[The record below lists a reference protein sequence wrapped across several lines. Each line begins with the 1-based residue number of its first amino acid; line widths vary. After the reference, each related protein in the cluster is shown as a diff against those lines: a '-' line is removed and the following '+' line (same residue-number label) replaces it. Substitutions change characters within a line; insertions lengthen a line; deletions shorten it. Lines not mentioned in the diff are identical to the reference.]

1 MYALLLTSVRCTAF
15 ILQYALVYRTSAELK
30 TGDEW
35 TKDLSASFYAISL
48 DYFRTWIGDLL
59 LPHYSLLQML
69 TYVVLWWEL
78 WGPLFLVSP
87 FYTQGSRLIGVLGFM
102 GMHLGFGLS
111 LRLGTFFYV
120 SLAIA
125 TALLPPM
132 FWTWFLSYLRTPKR
146 MALKVSYVP
155 SSLFSTT
162 LARLLSIVLIPDTIF
177 AHIQSKLDP
186 ESGVPMEVL
195 RSTPLLKCSDYY
207 GTVYTGFEALSFA
220 LSHSPL
226 LWPLGWFLST
236 ELATTIAFNPVVLF
250 LFVHFARFVDSD
262 GPPAAVKPNRNPQ
275 ARVANKLLWFAIKSM
290 FVTICAVTVT
300 AWCLGNIGHTAY
312 KPEFTARGI
321 AYLTHLDQSWGMFA
335 PRPPSSDYYYVFE
348 GQLDDGRMVELF
360 NDRGFKTWNRIRP
373 MRCVRLS
380 SLGGFYVHGGS
391 EARRCWVLRPCA
403 QLGEADER
411 IERSHKPPLVQDIR
425 ELQRQ
430 RAQPG
435 NSPRVGQ
442 VCVPDVEHAPQDH
455 RSRVHLQGVAG
466 ERGAPDQ
473 RVDREAAQSVAV
485 ASYALFQSCAV
496 AELTP
501 LRCRHLL

>member
-1 MYALLLTSVRCTAF
+1 MYALVLTSVRCTAF

-186 ESGVPMEVL
+186 ESGVPMELL

-380 SLGGFYVHGGS
+380 SLGGFYVRGVVRHGDAGCLDRAHSWEKPTSASNGLTNHRWFKIFENYNGNARSQEIRLELGKFVCRMWNTRHKTTDRVYTYKVWLVSEQHLINGS
-391 EARRCWVLRPCA
+391 TVKQPN
-403 QLGEADER
+403 QLLWHR
-411 IERSHKPPLVQDIR
+411 TPSFSLV
-425 ELQRQ
+425 
-430 RAQPG
+430 
-435 NSPRVGQ
+435 S
-442 VCVPDVEHAPQDH
+442 
-455 RSRVHLQGVAG
+455 
-466 ERGAPDQ
+466 
-473 RVDREAAQSVAV
+473 
-485 ASYALFQSCAV
+485 
-496 AELTP
+496 
-501 LRCRHLL
+501 